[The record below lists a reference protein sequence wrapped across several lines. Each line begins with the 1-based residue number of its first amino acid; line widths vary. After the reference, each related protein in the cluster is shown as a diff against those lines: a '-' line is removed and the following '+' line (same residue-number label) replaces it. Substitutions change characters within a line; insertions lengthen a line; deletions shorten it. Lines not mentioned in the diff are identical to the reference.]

1 MVQVLPRNVRS
12 RSEAASLTT
21 VNTVYYTCPVGYST
35 QVNRIILSNGSNSNK
50 TTTLKWYHKEDN
62 TTYPIINAV
71 VQIGNS
77 VINYD
82 FDLHM
87 GAEDRLEASTET
99 NATVTLLFSY
109 HEEYVGG

>member
-21 VNTVYYTCPVGYST
+21 VNTVYYTCPVGYHS
-35 QVNRIILSNGSNSNK
+35 QINRIILSNSNASNK

-62 TTYPIINAV
+62 TTHTIIGAV
-71 VQIGNS
+71 VQSGNS
-77 VINYD
+77 VTNYD

-109 HEEYVGG
+109 HEEYVGA

>member
-1 MVQVLPRNVRS
+1 MVQVLPRNVRT

-21 VNTVYYTCPVGYST
+21 VNTVYYTCPVGYRASIT
-35 QVNRIILSNGSNSNK
+35 RIVLSNKNASNK
-50 TTTLKWYHKEDN
+50 TTTLKWYHEEDS
-62 TTYPIINAV
+62 TTHTIIGAV
-71 VQIGNS
+71 AQAGNS

-87 GAEDRLEASTET
+87 GAGDRLEASTET
-99 NATVTLLFSY
+99 NSTVTLLFSY